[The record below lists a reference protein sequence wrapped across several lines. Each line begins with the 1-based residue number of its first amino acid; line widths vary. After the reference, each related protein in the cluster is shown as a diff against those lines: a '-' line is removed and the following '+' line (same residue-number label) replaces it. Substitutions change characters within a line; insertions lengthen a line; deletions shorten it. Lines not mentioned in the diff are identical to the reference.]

1 MNIDYGCVHNGLY
14 VWITE
19 KGKVVYDFFMKRGV
33 GERFEDM
40 ENISRVIGELR
51 KIGGKKELEISSKL
65 EGYKS
70 NDLRIKI

>member
-1 MNIDYGCVHNGLY
+1 MNIDYRCVRNGLY

-19 KGKVVYDFFMKRGV
+19 NGRVAYDFFMKRGV
-33 GERFEDM
+33 RERLEDM
-40 ENISRVIGELR
+40 ENVRRVIEELR